1 MKTDDLP
8 SMRRGGNEWEPLYRL
23 EIPDSVSCARQ
34 HLSPHLFWSV
44 WPFLDLPWS
53 FLIFL
58 DLKLSY
64 AGRLELTTEWWLRSL
79 QSK

>member
-1 MKTDDLP
+1 MGAIIP
-8 SMRRGGNEWEPLYRL
+8 SG
-23 EIPDSVSCARQ
+23 SCARQ
-34 HLSPHLFWSV
+34 HLLPPPCWSV
-44 WPFLDLPWS
+44 WPFFDLPWS

-58 DLKLSY
+58 DLLGLSY